1 MSSGGAG
8 VDVKQPKAGLPYAII
23 MEPSRELAEQ
33 TLVQVQ
39 KFKKHLTGINIREVL
54 LVGGVAAKE
63 QVWDVFILDQRLVMY
78 QHLQM
83 TFIPGMRYVA
93 T

>member
-1 MSSGGAG
+1 MASTVGGAE
-8 VDVKQPKAGLPYAII
+8 VKPPKAGLPYAII

-54 LVGGVAAKE
+54 LVGGVAAKD
-63 QVWDVFILDQRLVMY
+63 QVDEFI
-78 QHLQM
+78 
-83 TFIPGMRYVA
+83 
-93 T
+93 